1 MNEVCLRSYL
11 RSFRGVSEAG
21 ATQTPNSLRPPTPK
35 DIVGFAYQIALGME
49 YLERGVAGRQV
60 SSTHIIQSN
69 YQVTY
74 RLIRQNKE
82 GNVRECQDNPMLAVF
97 G

>member
-1 MNEVCLRSYL
+1 MVFLRSYL

-21 ATQTPNSLRPPTPK
+21 AAQTPSSLRPPTPK

-60 SSTHIIQSN
+60 SSTLIIQN
-69 YQVTY
+69 
-74 RLIRQNKE
+74 
-82 GNVRECQDNPMLAVF
+82 
-97 G
+97 